1 MSLDIHSLIRDALR
15 YRELRKNRNRGYP
28 QPGCPYVVGWQVHE
42 NDPESFD
49 EIGHIRERELDDAM
63 DDVLDR
69 DGFDPDTIYNAL
81 VATGVIIEAKIVS

>member
-1 MSLDIHSLIRDALR
+1 MNLDIHSLIRDALR

-28 QPGCPYVVGWQVHE
+28 QPGYPYVVGWEAEE
-42 NDPESFD
+42 NNPNAFN

-69 DGFDPDTIYNAL
+69 DGFDVDVIFNAL
-81 VATGVIIEAKIVS
+81 VTAGVVNERL